1 MNREKHL
8 PLTET
13 TYYILLALL
22 EPSHGYAVMQRVE
35 ELSGGQVR
43 VAAGTM
49 YGALENLVKQ
59 DLIRPAEGNDPRRK
73 SYIITETGRMVLG
86 LDCERMEHMI
96 SITKLMLEEG

>member
-22 EPSHGYAVMQRVE
+22 KPSHGYAVMQRVE
-35 ELSGGQVR
+35 ELSDGQVR

-59 DLIRPAEGNDPRRK
+59 DLIRPAAGNDPRRK

-96 SITKLMLEEG
+96 SITKLMLEED